1 MCLSMLCQECVRT
14 VSLFRSPGLPCY
26 APQSMYNI
34 KQASIR
40 SGVSVPLVRAWERR
54 YGLVSP
60 KRTPSGYRLYD
71 DEAIATLIR
80 VKELTENGWSASEAS
95 RAILAGEVPIVPAPR
110 RSRAFDDDVGPAHH
124 SELIDRFIR
133 SASVM
138 DISATAA
145 DLDEM
150 FALGSFESVVDDLL
164 MPALVA
170 LGRAWS
176 DGTLD
181 VAAEHAASAAVHRR
195 LSALF
200 EAAAVTS
207 DARLIVGLPPGARHE
222 LGALAFAVAVRRLGV
237 GVLYLGADVPI
248 ASWARA
254 ARLEP
259 ARVAVIAVVQATDQ
273 GHGARGREC
282 PAFGGGCPGR
292 GVRWTR
298 IPVGRRARSRYRG
311 APRTH
316 RRCCEGG
323 SRARQRD
330 DRDRAGQGSI
340 EMSRSAGP
348 SDPWV

>member
-1 MCLSMLCQECVRT
+1 
-14 VSLFRSPGLPCY
+14 
-26 APQSMYNI
+26 MYSI

-71 DEAIATLIR
+71 DDAIATLIR

-95 RAILAGEVPIVPAPR
+95 RAVLAGEVPIVPAPG

-124 SELIDRFIR
+124 AELIDHFVR

-207 DARLIVGLPPGARHE
+207 DARVVVGLPPGARHE

-254 ARLEP
+254 AGQEP

-273 GHGARGREC
+273 AMALAVGNALRSVGDA
-282 PAFGGGCPGR
+282 PVVAFGGR
-292 GVRWTR
+292 ASRWDGAREAGIVVLPER
-298 IPVGRRARSRYRG
+298 IVDAARVAAGLASGTIGTGPNKGARS
-311 APRTH
+311 
-316 RRCCEGG
+316 
-323 SRARQRD
+323 
-330 DRDRAGQGSI
+330 
-340 EMSRSAGP
+340 
-348 SDPWV
+348 